1 MLQEGVAD
9 TVGLIAYHGVQAD
22 GVDAVEDAFF
32 NVGVVLFQAANEDLD
47 LLALGPAASIVTDG
61 AVFCKAAG
69 ALDKFQVII
78 PPPS

>member
-1 MLQEGVAD
+1 MLQEGVAN
-9 TVGLIAYHGVQAD
+9 TVGFIAYHGVQAD
-22 GVDAVEDAFF
+22 GVDAVEDTFL
-32 NVGVVLFQAANEDLD
+32 NVGVVSFQAANEDLD
-47 LLALGPAASIVTDG
+47 LLALRPAASIVTDG